1 MSESSLSRTALRTDT
16 VLSAGEL
23 LGPLSRPL
31 AEWLPRQRWFAGKG
45 RPISGFALVAATGLL
60 PCDGT
65 GDAPGLIHL
74 LVRARQSGSDAESAD
89 CYQLLLGV
97 RDAASP
103 LPPVDDGSLIG
114 RLSGGP
120 LHGRVVHEALHDP
133 LLAAHLLERI
143 TTPGSLGPLRFRLGP
158 DATAPRGLA
167 PRPLAAEQS
176 NSSVVYGDRYIL
188 KLFRRVEPGVNPD
201 LELPLAL
208 ARHGSRR
215 VPAPTAWF
223 EAEVPAPAGD
233 RSEVAAGPEAV
244 SVSATGAAVPV
255 GTADTQDVK
264 GAAVAVGTADTA
276 RPPAGAMTLGVLQPY
291 LPGCRDGWQLA
302 LNALAERRDFTAE
315 ARGLGRATAEVHTGL
330 ARALPTCVL
339 ARDALESTAAA
350 MTERLDAAGRAVPE
364 LRPYRPGLRDAFRA
378 LAALGRYGHTCHA
391 QRVHGDLHLG
401 QVLSGPEGHWS
412 LIDFEGE
419 PARPLAERR
428 VPQPVVRD
436 IAGMLRSFDYA
447 ACQRPWA
454 EPDARSGTGSGSRAG
469 SETGSGEEFARR
481 WAAANR
487 AAFCAGYAEASGS
500 DPRDEATLLRAY
512 ETDKTVYEVLYEAR
526 HRPTWLH
533 VPMSAIRRLAAAPP
547 HP

>member
-1 MSESSLSRTALRTDT
+1 MSESPLSRTALRTDT

-65 GDAPGLIHL
+65 GEAPGLIHL
-74 LVRARQSGSDAESAD
+74 LVRARQYGGDAESAD

-97 RDAASP
+97 RDAGSP

-133 LLAAHLLERI
+133 RLAAHLLERI
-143 TTPGSLGPLRFRLGP
+143 TTPGSAGPLRFRSGP
-158 DATAPRGLA
+158 EPAPPRDLA

-223 EAEVPAPAGD
+223 EAEVPGAEPEAGVETGVGTGSEAVASVTAGAVSTAADAGAPA
-233 RSEVAAGPEAV
+233 VAP
-244 SVSATGAAVPV
+244 
-255 GTADTQDVK
+255 
-264 GAAVAVGTADTA
+264 
-276 RPPAGAMTLGVLQPY
+276 MTLGVLQPY

-315 ARGLGRATAEVHTGL
+315 ARSLGRATAEVHTGL
-330 ARALPTCVL
+330 AEALPTCVL
-339 ARDALESTAAA
+339 DRDALEDTAAA
-350 MTERLDAAGRAVPE
+350 MIERLDAAGRAVPE

-378 LAALGRYGHTCHA
+378 LAALGRFGHTCHA

-401 QVLSGPEGHWS
+401 QVLSDPQGHWS

-447 ACQRPWA
+447 ACQRPS
-454 EPDARSGTGSGSRAG
+454 PQPGPRSGSGSPSG
-469 SETGSGEEFARR
+469 SGSGSESGSGYETGSGEEFARR

-487 AAFCAGYAEASGS
+487 AAFCAGYADASGS

-533 VPMSAIRRLAAAPP
+533 VPMSAIRRLAAAPA

>member
-16 VLSAGEL
+16 VRTADAL
-23 LGPLSRPL
+23 LGSLAPSL

-45 RPISGFALVAATGLL
+45 RPISGFGLVAATGLL
-60 PCDGT
+60 PYDGT
-65 GDAPGLIHL
+65 EAAPGLVHL
-74 LVRARQSGSDAESAD
+74 LLRARQSGGEPESAD

-97 RDAASP
+97 RDAASA
-103 LPPVDDGSLIG
+103 LPPELAAALIG
-114 RLSGGP
+114 RPVGGP
-120 LHGRVVHEALHDP
+120 LHGSVVYDALHDP
-133 LLAAHLLERI
+133 LLAGHLLERLG
-143 TTPGSLGPLRFRLGP
+143 TPGRLGTLHFRREP
-158 DATAPRGLA
+158 DSAVPRGLA

-176 NSSVVYGDRYIL
+176 NSSVVYGNRYIL

-208 ARHGSRR
+208 ARHGSQR

-223 EAEVPAPAGD
+223 EAESPAAPEAEPGPAHLATGGEPVS
-233 RSEVAAGPEAV
+233 RSRAAAGAPL
-244 SVSATGAAVPV
+244 
-255 GTADTQDVK
+255 
-264 GAAVAVGTADTA
+264 
-276 RPPAGAMTLGVLQPY
+276 TLGVLQPF

-302 LNALAERRDFTAE
+302 LNALAERRDFSEE
-315 ARGLGRATAEVHTGL
+315 ARGLGRATAEVHTTL
-330 ARALPTCVL
+330 AEALPTCVL
-339 ARDALESTAAA
+339 GREALESTAAA
-350 MTERLDAAGRAVPE
+350 MTERLEAAGRAVPG

-378 LAALGRYGHTCHA
+378 LAALGRLGHTCPA

-401 QVLSGPEGHWS
+401 QVLSEPGGRWS

-447 ACQRPWA
+447 ACQQQASQPVPGSAARPD
-454 EPDARSGTGSGSRAG
+454 DA
-469 SETGSGEEFARR
+469 FARR
-481 WAAANR
+481 WADANR
-487 AAFCAGYAEASGS
+487 AAFCAGYAEAAGA

-533 VPMSAIRRLAAAPP
+533 VPMSAIRRLASAPV
-547 HP
+547 HR